1 MADENDSHK
10 SLEDAHIVILG
21 AGIIGLS
28 AASYL
33 SSSYERAAITLLDS
47 SPTLFACAS
56 GRAGGFLAKDWFAS
70 PSAPLA
76 ELSFRL
82 HRDLSDAND
91 GRTRWG
97 YTRSTSFSLSRTR
110 RATGGE
116 ERVSRGDDWL
126 REGTS
131 RVDAAAGNGGSGG
144 SAQSRLTA
152 PEWLRASD
160 GEVERSST
168 GDTTAQVDPQELC
181 QFLLEQVR
189 QRGVTVR
196 YPATPLRV
204 GRTAADELESLVFA
218 DGEGE
223 ERVLPCSHIL
233 ISAGPWS
240 GRLFETLFPASS
252 YRLPISSLAG
262 HSIILRTPTYQPR
275 QNVGDDCH
283 AVFAGIDGLAW
294 HPELFSRVN
303 GYIYLAGLNSS
314 TIPLPEIATDV
325 KEQSGDIEELVSL
338 AGDLVREGDVTIVKT
353 GLCHRPV
360 TPAGRP
366 MLARIPDAVLAIKT
380 RQGGGGGVYV
390 CAGHGPWGISLS
402 LGSGKV
408 MSEMMM
414 GGAPCVDVSQLG
426 LQ

>member
-1 MADENDSHK
+1 MADANDALRS
-10 SLEDAHIVILG
+10 SQAVHIN
-21 AGIIGLS
+21 A
-28 AASYL
+28 
-33 SSSYERAAITLLDS
+33 RITVLDS
-47 SPTLFACAS
+47 SPALFACAS
-56 GRAGGFLAKDWFAS
+56 GRAGGFLAKDWFA
-70 PSAPLA
+70 PASAPLA

-82 HRDLSDAND
+82 HRDLADAHD
-91 GRTRWG
+91 GRARWG
-97 YTRSTSFSLSRTR
+97 YTRSISFSLSRTR
-110 RATGGE
+110 RRDDRPTGGE

-131 RVDAAAGNGGSGG
+131 RVDAAAAAPG
-144 SAQSRLTA
+144 SAQSRLMA
-152 PEWLRASD
+152 LKWLRASGD
-160 GEVERSST
+160 EVERSST
-168 GDTTAQVDPQELC
+168 GETTAQVDPQELC
-181 QFLLEQVR
+181 QFLLEQVQ

-204 GRTAADELESLVFA
+204 GRTAAGELESLVFA
-218 DGEGE
+218 DGESGE
-223 ERVLPCSHIL
+223 EVLPCSHIL

-240 GRLFETLFPASS
+240 GRVFETLFPGPS

-262 HSIILRTPTYQPR
+262 HSIVVRTPIYQP
-275 QNVGDDCH
+275 QQEDDTGSDCH

-303 GYIYLAGLNSS
+303 GDIYLAGLNSS
-314 TIPLPEIATDV
+314 TIPLPDVATDV
-325 KEQSGDIEELVSL
+325 KAQTGDIEELVSL
-338 AGDLVREGDVTIVKT
+338 ADDLVGESNVTVVKT

-366 MLARIPDAVLAIKT
+366 MLARIPDDVLDIKT
-380 RQGGGGGVYV
+380 AKGGKGGVYV

-408 MSEMMM
+408 MSDMMM
-414 GGAPCVDVSQLG
+414 GDAPCVDVSQLG